1 VGCTR
6 VSEREIIALMR
17 TDGVRMV
24 LADDHPIDTALELHP
39 LVLERKGL
47 AVALN
52 ALGRG
57 ASARGGFRANIRV
70 DPEAAG
76 LDDQLVLSV
85 VRELLDN
92 ASKHS
97 GAARVSVVVEREEDG
112 AAIMVADDGIGIA
125 ADRPEQALSEGHI
138 GLASIAERLGALGG
152 GFEISLG
159 PGGGTTAVARFP
171 APVDGRDG

>member
-1 VGCTR
+1 
-6 VSEREIIALMR
+6 
-17 TDGVRMV
+17 MV
-24 LADDHPIDTALELHP
+24 LADDHPIDTAPELHP

-52 ALGRG
+52 AVARG
-57 ASARGGFRANIRV
+57 ASTRGGFRASVRV

-85 VRELLDN
+85 ARELLDN

-112 AAIMVADDGIGIA
+112 GAIMVADDGIGIG

-138 GLASIAERLGALGG
+138 GLASIAERLRALGG
-152 GFEISLG
+152 GFEISPG

-171 APVDGRDG
+171 APADRLDG